1 MQRTYQFF
9 IFIAIFALSFQPLKG
24 AGLLFS
30 RETPQTYLDLFSG
43 NDISFTNSVTIS
55 FDLSILSHESFG
67 QIWVYEDKAAPYSF
81 AYIGRDKSSSS
92 FVINSLSDKKQF
104 LEIPVSPQAIGAR
117 KWLHVET
124 RLDFQHQKAEVT
136 IDGQKY
142 SLDGI
147 TIPNPSK
154 ANIIFGANIKAI
166 PEVPVMVIKNIMVRD
181 EASHSFLFPLTESD
195 GKLVHEA
202 GNKLHGT
209 VVNPTWQINKQFF
222 WQEIGTFTS
231 SAAAGIAFDE
241 PDRQILVIG
250 DNNISKFD
258 INTLK
263 LTEYPKETVG
273 TQTGYSGEAIYN
285 PDKQET
291 YFYNLADIG
300 GQTSPF
306 FSTISDKD
314 LPTRIVSP
322 QFSNPLH
329 HHAYF
334 FDQASQSLY
343 IFGGY
348 GNYQYSNLTYQ
359 YDFDHG
365 TWKEI
370 QFTGDVIYPR
380 MHTVAG
386 KGPVEG
392 SFFVFGGVGN
402 ETGKQELGKDFFC
415 DLYLFDTSKHI
426 VKKLWSRAF
435 PDNYFIPTRGLVFD
449 SKKGCIYLLCIDRK
463 TTNASLHRF
472 DVKTGEHAIVSN
484 EIVFQTNCIL
494 STAYLFNNP
503 KDNELYA
510 IIRYSEDN
518 NPKAKISV
526 YKLNAPPITY
536 QELKKWNADDDND
549 TSRAYLYCII
559 GGIAFFLILSVGYY
573 YIKRGNKKE
582 VVVQSIPED
591 EASADKVSASS
602 TSQLPIDTPVST
614 PIKINA
620 IYLFGDF
627 QVFDAKGNE
636 IAYRFGPKIKQMFV
650 LALLHSYDGQEG
662 ISTNKL
668 SAQLWP
674 EKTTTSAKNIRNVTI
689 NHLRNILTDLEGVEL
704 VFSNDK
710 WKIVYGD
717 NFYCDYL
724 KALSIAKTLQQVA
737 SPQEKEV
744 KQLTGLLQ
752 RGTLLPTFVH
762 YEWFGYIK
770 INHDEL
776 FIRIIEKLLPIVE
789 TNNEPRKVIV
799 LADILFSFDGMS
811 ETALV
816 FKIKALKKLGQKVY
830 AQSVYERFQKEYQQL
845 YGEKYKE
852 NSFEE

>member
-1 MQRTYQFF
+1 MREISNFALKRISKTSFDYAENIPVF

-55 FDLSILSHESFG
+55 FDLSIHSHESFG

-241 PDRQILVIG
+241 PDRQILVVG

-263 LTEYPKETVG
+263 LTEYLKETVG

-300 GQTSPF
+300 GQTGPF

-365 TWKEI
+365 AWKEI

-392 SFFVFGGVGN
+392 SF
-402 ETGKQELGKDFFC
+402 L
-415 DLYLFDTSKHI
+415 
-426 VKKLWSRAF
+426 
-435 PDNYFIPTRGLVFD
+435 
-449 SKKGCIYLLCIDRK
+449 
-463 TTNASLHRF
+463 
-472 DVKTGEHAIVSN
+472 
-484 EIVFQTNCIL
+484 
-494 STAYLFNNP
+494 
-503 KDNELYA
+503 
-510 IIRYSEDN
+510 YSEEWATRRAN
-518 NPKAKISV
+518 RSLARISSV
-526 YKLNAPPITY
+526 T
-536 QELKKWNADDDND
+536 
-549 TSRAYLYCII
+549 CIC
-559 GGIAFFLILSVGYY
+559 LILP
-573 YIKRGNKKE
+573 
-582 VVVQSIPED
+582 SISSKSCGAERFPTITLFRP
-591 EASADKVSASS
+591 ADLCS
-602 TSQLPIDTPVST
+602 TV
-614 PIKINA
+614 KGV
-620 IYLFGDF
+620 YL
-627 QVFDAKGNE
+627 
-636 IAYRFGPKIKQMFV
+636 
-650 LALLHSYDGQEG
+650 S
-662 ISTNKL
+662 
-668 SAQLWP
+668 
-674 EKTTTSAKNIRNVTI
+674 
-689 NHLRNILTDLEGVEL
+689 
-704 VFSNDK
+704 
-710 WKIVYGD
+710 
-717 NFYCDYL
+717 
-724 KALSIAKTLQQVA
+724 
-737 SPQEKEV
+737 
-744 KQLTGLLQ
+744 
-752 RGTLLPTFVH
+752 FVH
-762 YEWFGYIK
+762 RPE
-770 INHDEL
+770 
-776 FIRIIEKLLPIVE
+776 
-789 TNNEPRKVIV
+789 NNEC
-799 LADILFSFDGMS
+799 LF
-811 ETALV
+811 APV
-816 FKIKALKKLGQKVY
+816 
-830 AQSVYERFQKEYQQL
+830 
-845 YGEKYKE
+845 
-852 NSFEE
+852 

>member
-55 FDLSILSHESFG
+55 FDLSIHSHESFG

-92 FVINSLSDKKQF
+92 FVINSLTDKKQF

-166 PEVPVMVIKNIMVRD
+166 PEVPVMVIKNIMVQD

-241 PDRQILVIG
+241 PGRQILVVG

-263 LTEYPKETVG
+263 LTEYLKETVG

-300 GQTSPF
+300 GQTGPF

-365 TWKEI
+365 AWKEI

-463 TTNASLHRF
+463 QRMPL
-472 DVKTGEHAIVSN
+472 
-484 EIVFQTNCIL
+484 C
-494 STAYLFNNP
+494 
-503 KDNELYA
+503 
-510 IIRYSEDN
+510 
-518 NPKAKISV
+518 
-526 YKLNAPPITY
+526 
-536 QELKKWNADDDND
+536 
-549 TSRAYLYCII
+549 
-559 GGIAFFLILSVGYY
+559 
-573 YIKRGNKKE
+573 
-582 VVVQSIPED
+582 
-591 EASADKVSASS
+591 
-602 TSQLPIDTPVST
+602 
-614 PIKINA
+614 
-620 IYLFGDF
+620 
-627 QVFDAKGNE
+627 
-636 IAYRFGPKIKQMFV
+636 
-650 LALLHSYDGQEG
+650 
-662 ISTNKL
+662 
-668 SAQLWP
+668 
-674 EKTTTSAKNIRNVTI
+674 
-689 NHLRNILTDLEGVEL
+689 
-704 VFSNDK
+704 
-710 WKIVYGD
+710 
-717 NFYCDYL
+717 
-724 KALSIAKTLQQVA
+724 
-737 SPQEKEV
+737 
-744 KQLTGLLQ
+744 TGL
-752 RGTLLPTFVH
+752 T
-762 YEWFGYIK
+762 
-770 INHDEL
+770 
-776 FIRIIEKLLPIVE
+776 
-789 TNNEPRKVIV
+789 
-799 LADILFSFDGMS
+799 
-811 ETALV
+811 
-816 FKIKALKKLGQKVY
+816 
-830 AQSVYERFQKEYQQL
+830 
-845 YGEKYKE
+845 
-852 NSFEE
+852 